1 MSAATRPDAAGE
13 AVKPVLASVRA
24 GLLAIA
30 GVIFLLG
37 LSLYGQPGETE
48 SLFAWTIQVPLTACF
63 LGASYWASTTL
74 ALACAA
80 ERDWVCA
87 RAFAAPY
94 LIAGVVLLWVTIVHI
109 DLFHMDDV
117 TGWAWLALY
126 GIFPPAVVAL
136 LARQLR
142 ASGGQT
148 APGAPIA
155 RPLLAVLGAQGVVMV
170 ALGTALVVAP
180 EDAASLWPWPLTPL
194 TGRAIGTFVLAQGV
208 LVLTVCRERDWTR
221 VRPAMLQYGVLGVLH
236 LGAIARFTDTFD
248 WDAAGAWLYL
258 GFVLSVLA
266 VGAYGCARVLR
277 REVA

>member
-48 SLFAWTIQVPLTACF
+48 ALFAWTIQVPLTACF

-148 APGAPIA
+148 APGAAIA